1 MENPQDCDCRVLIMS
16 RESGTRRGTHRAD
29 HMNLDDDDGAR
40 AGVASAVRKVGMVFW
55 GTEFMEGPCIVDVR
69 TVVGSM

>member
-1 MENPQDCDCRVLIMS
+1 MNEVTSRVEHEAAE
-16 RESGTRRGTHRAD
+16 RH
-29 HMNLDDDDGAR
+29 DDDGAR